1 VRVYLRSAGGQRSPI
16 TPGDRIG
23 GGGAGDVYRV
33 SGRSGEVVK
42 IYRTETIRRLYAE
55 KIEAMLAV
63 PPLLSPVKKGTR
75 VLHQLAWP
83 TAVAETEPGEFLGF
97 AMPEIDY
104 TQAVSLERML
114 QKRSRQTS
122 ELPAA
127 YRHRVVA
134 AFNVAALLTRLHER
148 GHHVIDLKPVN
159 LLLYRENM
167 RLALV
172 DCDGFSILGADKKRY
187 SAGQF
192 TPEYIA
198 PENIRRQPSELGES
212 QDRFSLAVI
221 IFRLLNNGIHP
232 YQGRPRDLSSGEQL
246 PTLHD
251 SVAAGFYTHGRTPH
265 PRIDPSF
272 ATIHESFPPKLR
284 ELFDRAF
291 LVPSNRPTARDWQE
305 ALRIYADPERGELL
319 ACKQKPEEHGHFG
332 HGCGWCD
339 LESRV
344 NRPLKALSAARGS
357 RRRRRSPTTIQPT
370 PQAPPIA
377 LAPLVHAGGRR
388 WLYAALAA
396 GVIALFMGDCS
407 QRNQSVSAGGSSS
420 APTAAGESELART
433 RPEEPTSRTI
443 RPETQSRAT
452 VLPGVEAEA
461 TNKRWIRSRFGREP
475 PKIRPEEPT
484 SRTIRP
490 ETQSRVTVLLGVEG
504 EATKKKWIRSGSG
517 PVSDDSA
524 ADHASPVRRKKRLKQ
539 FR

>member
-1 VRVYLRSAGGQRSPI
+1 MRVYLRSASGQRSPV
-16 TPGDRIG
+16 TSGDRIG
-23 GGGAGDVYRV
+23 GGGAGDIYQVP
-33 SGRSGEVVK
+33 GRPGEVVK
-42 IYRTETIRRLYAE
+42 IYRTETIRRLYVE

-83 TAVAETEPGEFLGF
+83 TAVAETQSGTFLGF

-104 TQAVSLERML
+104 TQAISLERML

-122 ELPAA
+122 GLPAA
-127 YRHRVVA
+127 YRHRIVA

-232 YQGRPRDLSSGEQL
+232 YQGRLRDLSSGEQL

-291 LVPSNRPTARDWQE
+291 LIPSNRPTAKDWQE
-305 ALRIYADPERGELL
+305 VLRIYADPERGELR

-344 NRPLKALSAARGS
+344 NRPLKALSGSRGS
-357 RRRRRSPTTIQPT
+357 RGRRRFPTTAQPT
-370 PQAPPIA
+370 TQAQAIA
-377 LAPLVHAGGRR
+377 LAPLVHASGKR
-388 WLYAALAA
+388 WFYAALAA
-396 GVIALFMGDCS
+396 GVIALLMGDCS
-407 QRNQSVSAGGSSS
+407 QRNQLVSQERSSV
-420 APTAAGESELART
+420 APTAGRESKPGAT
-433 RPEEPTSRTI
+433 RPEEATARFSGRYRGASVPDDPP
-443 RPETQSRAT
+443 PEQ
-452 VLPGVEAEA
+452 
-461 TNKRWIRSRFGREP
+461 
-475 PKIRPEEPT
+475 
-484 SRTIRP
+484 
-490 ETQSRVTVLLGVEG
+490 
-504 EATKKKWIRSGSG
+504 SG
-517 PVSDDSA
+517 PTR
-524 ADHASPVRRKKRLKQ
+524 PKKRLKQ
-539 FR
+539 FQ